1 MSEYIDQDSIY
12 NCNEETLDD
21 EGYFVKKDWDEWLSE
36 WSNHHYR
43 NEIMKYIRER
53 EKKKLDVKID
63 KNVQDQYEK
72 YVLIDA
78 SVSDVY
84 LNRELLRRRCINIAR
99 TMRKTLGKNKQDLYD
114 FKHDKELTGLKY
126 TNIRTKVNFIQIT
139 VIIVSTIITFLE
151 TMKDKFGLTNN
162 ISMTIAPILL
172 STYIGLAL
180 AISRFFK
187 LDDHKEELCKLDE
200 AQSFVISGLRHR
212 ARMIQSMMPL
222 YCDPDV
228 DTRKRGKDGQE
239 IEEIN
244 VDRQTAILD
253 YFSKVEKIIE
263 DQSIDGLEETMSNCK
278 QKFDLVMN
286 LSEKVYYKNILL
298 TISIDE
304 DIVDGN
310 KKLLNLADSKVSLT
324 RNESDIKKEQCCIW
338 KYICCLCC
346 DCKYHYIDKGKALNL
361 VERDLSWGTEQIYQY
376 ATRKRKEAE
385 KGRINYPRSGRERR
399 NSDSSSD
406 ADSCEEDIEN
416 NKSSQVNNQQNN
428 IVVQGRRRR
437 AIRPSSVS
445 KNDNNYAKAFTAY
458 NRCNTAQNML
468 ENTVQENTIISEKQE
483 KQENDEE
490 DIEVGEN
497 DNNI

>member
-21 EGYFVKKDWDEWLSE
+21 EGYFIKKDWDEWLSE
-36 WSNHHYR
+36 WRKHHYR
-43 NEIMKYIRER
+43 NKIMLYIH
-53 EKKKLDVKID
+53 EKNKKEEDVVID
-63 KNVQDQYEK
+63 EK
-72 YVLIDA
+72 VIKDYQNYVSIDA
-78 SVSDVY
+78 SVSPIY
-84 LNRELLRRRCINIAR
+84 LNRESLRRTCLNIAR

-139 VIIVSTIITFLE
+139 VIIASTIITFLE
-151 TMKDKFGLTNN
+151 TMKDKLKLTNN

-228 DTRKRGKDGQE
+228 DTRKRGDDGQE

-244 VDRQTAILD
+244 IDRQTAILD

-263 DQSIDGLEETMSNCK
+263 DQSKDGLEETMSNCK

-310 KKLLNLADSKVSLT
+310 KKIIHNEYSKWHLAKDEKK
-324 RNESDIKKEQCCIW
+324 IKIEKCCIW
-338 KYICCLCC
+338 KYLCC
-346 DCKYHYIDKGKALNL
+346 FCDSCTYHYIDKEVALEQIGQRI
-361 VERDLSWGTEQIYQY
+361 ERDLENKKDR
-376 ATRKRKEAE
+376 TRETFTGEDNRNLKVKDL
-385 KGRINYPRSGRERR
+385 SRR
-399 NSDSSSD
+399 VSLM
-406 ADSCEEDIEN
+406 
-416 NKSSQVNNQQNN
+416 
-428 IVVQGRRRR
+428 
-437 AIRPSSVS
+437 SSVS
-445 KNDNNYAKAFTAY
+445 ENENNFDRAFTAF
-458 NRCNTAQNML
+458 NRCNSIIDVD
-468 ENTVQENTIISEKQE
+468 NTVKENTIISEKQD
-483 KQENDEE
+483 NDE
-490 DIEVGEN
+490 EN
-497 DNNI
+497 DNNV

>member
-1 MSEYIDQDSIY
+1 MAEYIDQDSIY
-12 NCNEETLDD
+12 NCNEETLDN
-21 EGYFVKKDWDEWLSE
+21 EGYFIKKDWDEWLSE
-36 WSNHHYR
+36 WRKHHYR
-43 NEIMKYIRER
+43 NKIMLFIKENE
-53 EKKKLDVKID
+53 EKINKGDVVID
-63 KNVQDQYEK
+63 EK
-72 YVLIDA
+72 VIKDHQNYVSIDA
-78 SVSDVY
+78 SVSPIY
-84 LNRELLRRRCINIAR
+84 LNRESLRRTCLNIAR

-139 VIIVSTIITFLE
+139 VIIASTIITFLE
-151 TMKDKFGLTNN
+151 TMKDKFELTNS

-228 DTRKRGKDGQE
+228 DTRSRGDDGEE

-244 VDRQTAILD
+244 VDRQTAIQD

-263 DQSIDGLEETMSNCK
+263 DQSKDGLEETMSNCK

-286 LSEKVYYKNILL
+286 LSEKVHYKNKLL

-310 KKLLNLADSKVSLT
+310 KKIIHNKYSKWHLAKA
-324 RNESDIKKEQCCIW
+324 EKQIKIEKCCIW
-338 KYICCLCC
+338 KYLCC
-346 DCKYHYIDKGKALNL
+346 FCDSCRYHYIDKEAALEQTKNFITGDL
-361 VERDLSWGTEQIYQY
+361 KRERHLQH
-376 ATRKRKEAE
+376 RKRM
-385 KGRINYPRSGRERR
+385 ILDDDILDDDISDDDILDDDNR
-399 NSDSSSD
+399 NCKLPDL
-406 ADSCEEDIEN
+406 
-416 NKSSQVNNQQNN
+416 NKRVSLM
-428 IVVQGRRRR
+428 
-437 AIRPSSVS
+437 SSVS
-445 KNDNNYAKAFTAY
+445 ENENNFDRAFTAF
-458 NRCNTAQNML
+458 NRCNSIIEIDN
-468 ENTVQENTIISEKQE
+468 VRENTIISTKED
-483 KQENDEE
+483 NDKK
-490 DIEVGEN
+490 DIESGEN
-497 DNNI
+497 EIEG